1 MKRVEIDKL
10 INESSN
16 EIQTGLLKSVPDVRF
31 VFKIDEALEKRG
43 LTQAKLA
50 TLTGL
55 RPTTISELVK
65 GTRFAITKSH
75 IASIMIALRIT
86 DIREIID
93 IEFTPETVEK
103 FEEQSEKWL
112 ADGVVPDE
120 VINLYAENA
129 KAIFNPNIMD

>member
-16 EIQTGLLKSVPDVRF
+16 EIQTGLLKSEPEVRF

-93 IEFTPETVEK
+93 IEFTPATVEK
-103 FEEQSEKWL
+103 FTEQNKKWL
-112 ADGVVPDE
+112 ENQIVPDE
-120 VINLYAENA
+120 VATIYAENA
-129 KAIFNPNIMD
+129 KAMFSTDIMD